1 MNLPKKQKR
10 REQFQLILWDH
21 FYADAKS
28 RQGHDKKGKLW
39 TNIFMTIDAILNKI

>member
-1 MNLPKKQKR
+1 MNSSKKQKR
-10 REQFQLILWDH
+10 SEQFQLILWDH

-39 TNIFMTIDAILNKI
+39 ANIFMNIDTIFNKV